1 MKFAIKPVI
10 LGLAIC
16 ATLTSCVKKS
26 EYDALQAEKD
36 ALAQSLAESQDR
48 IKSLEE
54 ANEALSADKDALTAD
69 LNQVKEDL
77 KMTMSQVEEIKGLVA
92 AKEAELAKI
101 QGDVKAAFAG
111 YEDAGLTIESSN
123 DQILISMPEK
133 VLFRSSSASLDRGDK
148 EIITKLAEV
157 LKNDASLSVIVEGHT
172 DNVPIQNEILL
183 DNWDL
188 SVKRATSVVRVL
200 QNDFGVP
207 PERMTAAGRSSYI
220 PVMDNDTSDGRAK
233 NRRTRIVVLPKL
245 DQFYDLIEQGMQ
257 AAGGN

>member
-1 MKFAIKPVI
+1 MKIMKFAIKPVI

-26 EYDALQAEKD
+26 DYDALQAEKD

-54 ANEALSADKDALTAD
+54 ANEALTADKDALTAD
-69 LNQVKEDL
+69 LDQVKEDL

-92 AKEAELAKI
+92 AKEAELSKI

-123 DQILISMPEK
+123 DQILISMPEQ
-133 VLFRSSSASLDRGDK
+133 VLFRSSSSSLDRSDK
-148 EIITKLAEV
+148 DIITKLAEV

-172 DNVPIQNEILL
+172 DNAKMKEGVGF

-188 SVKRATSVVRVL
+188 SVRRSMTVVRTL
-200 QNDFGVP
+200 IREGVA
-207 PERMTAAGRSSYI
+207 PEQITAAGSGEFSPVVSDDASS
-220 PVMDNDTSDGRAK
+220 TEAREK
-233 NRRTRIVVLPKL
+233 NRRTEFIIVPNLSELFKVYK
-245 DQFYDLIEQGMQ
+245 G
-257 AAGGN
+257 